1 MRALLQ
7 RMNETEVGVCLAW
20 NSWTRYRPVLILFKT
35 VSRLGNGVF
44 WYSLIGLLAFT
55 QGSTGRQA
63 AVHML
68 IIGALS
74 LGLYKLLK
82 HQTVRDR
89 PCDFESAIRPG
100 APVLDHYSFPS
111 GHTLHAVGFT
121 LIALVYF
128 PSLSVVLVPFTLL
141 TAASRIVL
149 GLHYPSDVLV
159 GALLGGVISMG
170 SRYLS
175 RLIPLV

>member
-7 RMNETEVGVCLAW
+7 RMNDSEVGLCLAW
-20 NSWTRYRPVLILFKT
+20 NSFTRYRSVLILFK
-35 VSRLGNGVF
+35 VISRLGNGVF
-44 WYSLIGLLAFT
+44 WYSLIFLLAAT
-55 QGSTGRQA
+55 QGATGLRA

-68 IIGALS
+68 VVGAVS
-74 LGLYKLLK
+74 LLLYKLLK
-82 HQTVRDR
+82 RQTLRDR
-89 PCDFESAIRPG
+89 PCDFDSAIRPG

-121 LIALVYF
+121 MVALAYF
-128 PSLSVVLVPFTLL
+128 PALAVVIIPFTLL

-159 GALLGGVISMG
+159 GALLGGTLASG
-170 SRYLS
+170 SFYLT
-175 RLIPLV
+175 RLVELG